1 MRESLEYLSKLRE
14 DIKYNYRFN
23 FLSLEIELRSDFIA
37 CYGEYTSLKEYLP
50 VKIKELLSDVTRS
63 TRYSST
69 YKILGLT
76 REECI
81 TILYESRD
89 KIVPECKLLPN
100 TLEECLSDTLKF
112 GHGEFPSYVFAQTN
126 LAFDQ
131 RFEILKDFLLKLVDI
146 LESKL
151 VTHSVIVFNKTQV
164 AIL

>member
-14 DIKYNYRFN
+14 DIKCSYRFN
-23 FLSLEIELRSDFIA
+23 FLSLEIELRGDFIA
-37 CYGEYTSLKEYLP
+37 CYGEYTLLKESLP

-63 TRYSST
+63 GYKAT
-69 YKILGLT
+69 YAILGLT

-100 TLEECLSDTLKF
+100 TLEECLSDPLKL
-112 GHGEFPSYVFAQTN
+112 GHGEFPSYVFVQTN
-126 LAFDQ
+126 LTFDQ

-151 VTHSVIVFNKTQV
+151 VTHSMIVFNKTQV
-164 AIL
+164 VIL